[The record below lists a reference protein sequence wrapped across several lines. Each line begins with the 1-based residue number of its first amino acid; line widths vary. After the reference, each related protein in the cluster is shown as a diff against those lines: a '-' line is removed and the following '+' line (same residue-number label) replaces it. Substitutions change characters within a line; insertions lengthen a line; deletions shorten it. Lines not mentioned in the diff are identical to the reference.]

1 MNNETFTE
9 LLTQMVPRGKAL
21 VSGMLAA
28 ASSCVAKLCLQS
40 DSWIPT
46 TVGKLCRE
54 SYYFHNDSLNISLTL
69 GACDKLAILS
79 QVISMV
85 LVLFLNGLMMSNFLD
100 GLEESGSI
108 SATALSTAANFSF
121 SVSM

>member
-1 MNNETFTE
+1 
-9 LLTQMVPRGKAL
+9 MVPRGKAL

-28 ASSCVAKLCLQS
+28 ASSCVAKLCLKS

-54 SYYFHNDSLNISLTL
+54 IYYFQNDSLNTSLTL
-69 GACDKLAILS
+69 VACDKLAILS
-79 QVISMV
+79 QVMSMV
-85 LVLFLNGLMMSNFLD
+85 LVIFLNGLMMSKFLD

-121 SVSM
+121 SVSV